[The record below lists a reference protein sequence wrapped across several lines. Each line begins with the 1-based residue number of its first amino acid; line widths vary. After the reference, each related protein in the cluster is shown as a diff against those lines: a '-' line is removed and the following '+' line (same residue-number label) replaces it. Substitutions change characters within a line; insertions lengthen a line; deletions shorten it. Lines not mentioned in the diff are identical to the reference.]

1 MLSALASWFQHQ
13 LSWADFYLFLHTR
26 PDQTYGVTMIKRVLF
41 PRDKARTS
49 FHSREVAIVSSQNA
63 LNNADGDQPPAHG
76 KYLFIAF
83 LPTKTLS

>member
-1 MLSALASWFQHQ
+1 M
-13 LSWADFYLFLHTR
+13 T
-26 PDQTYGVTMIKRVLF
+26 KRVLF

-49 FHSREVAIVSSQNA
+49 FHSREVAIVSCQNA

-83 LPTKTLS
+83 RPTKTLP